1 MNAGVACGEKVAGL
15 LYESDFSPGGHANA
29 KSAPKA
35 GDMPQQP
42 GAAKRRASSTTA
54 GEVQASTMA
63 GVAEADLDAALVGI
77 SGVQFNGFV
86 LQDLPIADKLVSSQQ
101 DVLSMAVMFPDLH
114 VTHVAQALIGRL
126 TDRYAEMKPL
136 RGDSSSA
143 YQ

>member
-1 MNAGVACGEKVAGL
+1 MNAGVAFGEKVAGL

-42 GAAKRRASSTTA
+42 GAAKRRARTTTA

-86 LQDLPIADKLVSSQQ
+86 LQDLPIALVSSQQ

-114 VTHVAQALIGRL
+114 VAQALIGRL
-126 TDRYAEMKPL
+126 TGRYAEMKPL

>member
-1 MNAGVACGEKVAGL
+1 
-15 LYESDFSPGGHANA
+15 
-29 KSAPKA
+29 
-35 GDMPQQP
+35 
-42 GAAKRRASSTTA
+42 
-54 GEVQASTMA
+54 MA
-63 GVAEADLDAALVGI
+63 GVAEADLDAALVGS

-86 LQDLPIADKLVSSQQ
+86 LQHLPIADKLVSSQQ

-126 TDRYAEMKPL
+126 TGRYAEMKPL